1 MGAERHVKRRAPC
14 HHHVTNFTRAPK
26 RRQRVFGEG
35 ARTTR
40 DAIQRTGTRF
50 PWRREAFY
58 SRSRLARFISRSRGR
73 SVEESKATHFLAF
86 SRPATSGGGVV
97 PRCRPTAA
105 VCSCAPRA
113 SPATSCRA
121 AGRESSYCAWTIA
134 SSSPSRQRFAW
145 GSNPPRRRAPES
157 DLAREIRHQQAD
169 VASLGIMKIAPR
181 RTATSRRARPRW
193 RRSPRVGGGSSLRSG
208 SPLSGANRKTFGPSE
223 PYRF

>member
-113 SPATSCRA
+113 SPAMSRMVD
-121 AGRESSYCAWTIA
+121 GRA
-134 SSSPSRQRFAW
+134 SSSCGCTIATSPPSRQRFARAL
-145 GSNPPRRRAPES
+145 NPPRRRAPSS
-157 DLAREIRHQQAD
+157 DVAREIRHQQAD
-169 VASLGIMKIAPR
+169 VASLDIMRTARR

-193 RRSPRVGGGSSLRSG
+193 RHSRRAGGGSRSKIG
-208 SPLSGANRKTFGPSE
+208 R
-223 PYRF
+223 